1 MTTER
6 PESRQ
11 ASVKISVNATGE
23 AQVEVLVYAD
33 SSVPKF
39 ERINEIKYAAAI
51 AANAQYNAER
61 EIRQYGGR
69 VAGDAVKGG
78 A

>member
-33 SSVPKF
+33 SVPQF
-39 ERINEIKYAAAI
+39 ERINELKLTAAI
-51 AANAQYNAER
+51 AANAKYNAER

-69 VAGDAVKGG
+69 VAGDAVK